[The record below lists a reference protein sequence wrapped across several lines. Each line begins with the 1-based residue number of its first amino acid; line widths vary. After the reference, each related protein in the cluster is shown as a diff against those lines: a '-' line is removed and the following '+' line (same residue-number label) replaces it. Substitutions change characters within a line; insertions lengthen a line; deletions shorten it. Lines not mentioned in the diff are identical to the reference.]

1 MIWFRYI
8 LNVLAIISLI
18 VLLSFTQRKQEVL
31 PCKEVKISII
41 DEASSFITKREIL
54 QIINS
59 IVDSVEG
66 LPIHKI
72 SLYEIEQT
80 ICNHPHIQSADVFL
94 LPNAEL
100 QVHVSQK
107 KPIVRVF
114 NLSGESFYIDPSAN
128 TFPLSKNFTERVL
141 IANGNIVDSS
151 DVSVISKV
159 ANYINDDEFLKA
171 QIIQLHMNEDKE
183 IELVPRVGNHTIL
196 LGEISEMEDKFNK
209 LKLFYAKGVKQT
221 GWNQYRL
228 INLKYKNQLVCVKQ

>member
-1 MIWFRYI
+1 MKFRFMK
-8 LNVLAIISLI
+8 LNKLFVIIRTSNRQMY
-18 VLLSFTQRKQEVL
+18 FYYQTQVQL
-31 PCKEVKISII
+31 
-41 DEASSFITKREIL
+41 
-54 QIINS
+54 
-59 IVDSVEG
+59 
-66 LPIHKI
+66 
-72 SLYEIEQT
+72 
-80 ICNHPHIQSADVFL
+80 
-94 LPNAEL
+94 
-100 QVHVSQK
+100 HVTQK

-114 NLSGESFYIDPSAN
+114 NLSDESFYIDASAN
-128 TFPLSKNFTERVL
+128 IFPLSKNFTERVL

-209 LKLFYAKGVKQT
+209 LKLFYTKGVKQT

-228 INLKYKNQLVCVKQ
+228 INLKYKNQLRKIVTMEEKIAVGLDIGTTKITVMIGRKTEHGKIEILGMGKAPSAGVREGANIEKQHILYSML

>member
-1 MIWFRYI
+1 MIWLRYI
-8 LNVLAIISLI
+8 LNLLAIISLI

-31 PCKEVKISII
+31 PCKEVKISIS
-41 DEASSFITKREIL
+41 DEASSFITKSEIL

-66 LPIHKI
+66 LPIHEI

-94 LPNAEL
+94 LLNAEL

-114 NLSGESFYIDPSAN
+114 NLSDESFYIDASTN

-209 LKLFYAKGVKQT
+209 LKLFYSKGVSQT

-228 INLKYKNQLVCVKQ
+228 INLKYKNQLVCVK

>member
-1 MIWFRYI
+1 MIWLRYI
-8 LNVLAIISLI
+8 LNLLAIISLI

-41 DEASSFITKREIL
+41 DEASSFITKVEIL

-59 IVDSVEG
+59 IVDSIEG
-66 LPIHKI
+66 LPIHEI

-80 ICNHPHIQSADVFL
+80 ICNHSHIQSADVFL

-114 NLSGESFYIDPSAN
+114 NLSGESFYIDASGN

-151 DVSVISKV
+151 EFSVISKV

-183 IELVPRVGNHTIL
+183 IELVPRVGNHIIL

-209 LKLFYAKGVKQT
+209 LKLFYAKGVQQT

-228 INLKYKNQLVCVKQ
+228 INLKYKNQLVCVK

>member
-1 MIWFRYI
+1 M
-8 LNVLAIISLI
+8 
-18 VLLSFTQRKQEVL
+18 QRGQN
-31 PCKEVKISII
+31 I
-41 DEASSFITKREIL
+41 DYNEASSFITKREIL

-66 LPIHKI
+66 LPIHEI

-114 NLSGESFYIDPSAN
+114 NLSDESFYIDASAN
-128 TFPLSKNFTERVL
+128 IFLVKNFTERVL

-151 DVSVISKV
+151 DVSVISR
-159 ANYINDDEFLKA
+159 L
-171 QIIQLHMNEDKE
+171 QI
-183 IELVPRVGNHTIL
+183 T
-196 LGEISEMEDKFNK
+196 
-209 LKLFYAKGVKQT
+209 
-221 GWNQYRL
+221 
-228 INLKYKNQLVCVKQ
+228 